1 MKTVPATLPR
11 ISRET
16 QSRPA
21 LLPLVLALLIAPLAA
36 CSKAPEPAQPAQEK
50 PYVLMEGQRA
60 ALDQARQTEQVIEDA
75 DARRRKEMEAQ
86 GL

>member
-1 MKTVPATLPR
+1 MKTIYANLPR
-11 ISRET
+11 HSPRST
-16 QSRPA
+16 LLA
-21 LLPLVLALLIAPLAA
+21 LTLLIAPLAA
-36 CSKAPEPAQPAQEK
+36 CSKEPEPAPPAEEK

-60 ALDQARQTEQVIEDA
+60 ALDKAKQTEQVIEDA